1 MRFQLK
7 FELKLKKYIYH
18 LSILVMFFFSRN
30 RDKKLIDL
38 AFLRT

>member
-7 FELKLKKYIYH
+7 FRLKLKKYH
-18 LSILVMFFFSRN
+18 LSILVMCFFSRN
-30 RDKKLIDL
+30 RDKKIIDL